1 MLRTRLSNAPAAR
14 RAMLLCSCA
23 ALAACAHAETG
34 WPKAAA
40 PVPADNR
47 VGYVSMERLVKVHP
61 LYPELAHLDDDVAAL
76 QLRSVGPQIAH
87 SGSDIARQEHELQRE
102 LEAAAERTKK
112 ALASKQQEY
121 AKREQAAID
130 AALGAA
136 AGVHGPSGG
145 AIASGIDRQAQLQAQ
160 GASAA
165 AQHNFNA
172 YRAQLIDQDRHA
184 VATLQRTLGE
194 RAARQFRARADTL
207 QRKEADFALQLASD
221 DAAERL
227 SLRTKLSNLAL
238 DDASRA
244 DVKSQL
250 DALDRKEADSVG
262 AMKNRDQAT
271 LAAVAATLHNQ
282 VRGELTQQVGEL
294 QKRTYAKIF
303 ARATQTRAQLSGT
316 LAQLPRAGGAAL
328 PASVDPNMRKKLMAL
343 HAQFQGNFNKDA
355 STTIAQFQKT
365 RTDLTRRFQ
374 QLAGV
379 DAQAQSGASRQ
390 IGALE
395 KQRGD
400 LYGEMV
406 AQIDREVKALAA
418 KRGIGVVVSDVVAP
432 AGGVDLT
439 ADAEKDIE
447 SLHE

>member
-1 MLRTRLSNAPAAR
+1 
-14 RAMLLCSCA
+14 MLLCSCA
-23 ALAACAHAETG
+23 ALAACAHAQTG

-40 PVPADNR
+40 PVAVDNR

-76 QLRSVGPQIAH
+76 QLKSVGPQIAR
-87 SGSDIARQEHELQRE
+87 SGSDIARQEHDLQRE
-102 LEAAAERTKK
+102 LEAAADRTKK
-112 ALASKQQEY
+112 ALANKQQEY

-145 AIASGIDRQAQLQAQ
+145 AIASGIDRQAQLQAR

-165 AQHNFNA
+165 AQHNFDA
-172 YRAQLIDQDRHA
+172 YRAQLIDQDRSA

-194 RAARQFRARADTL
+194 RAARAFRARADAL

-244 DVKSQL
+244 DVKTQL

-271 LAAVAATLHNQ
+271 LAAVAQTLHKQ

-294 QKRTYAKIF
+294 QKRTYAKIS

-316 LAQLPRAGGAAL
+316 LAQLPHAAGGAAL

-343 HAQFQGNFNKDA
+343 HAQFQGNFNRDA